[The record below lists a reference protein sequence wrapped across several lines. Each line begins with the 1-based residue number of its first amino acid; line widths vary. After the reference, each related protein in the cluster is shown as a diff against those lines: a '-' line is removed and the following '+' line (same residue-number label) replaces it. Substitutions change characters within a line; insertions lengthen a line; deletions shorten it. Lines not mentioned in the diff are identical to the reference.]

1 MTCVQPSTLP
11 RPPLRQLGTYAMLA
25 GVGTLILMPVV
36 WLVIT
41 SFKRDVEYLT
51 CPITWVPAVPQ
62 WGNYVAALTIIP
74 FFTYVGNSL
83 VLGLTYTVLCVFTS
97 AMAGY
102 AFARFALP
110 ARNVLFTVVVALLM
124 IPQIVTVLPQ
134 FILFSRLQLTNSY
147 WPWVLWGLSASP
159 FHIFLF
165 RQFFAAFP
173 KELEEAAEID
183 GCGPTRIFWQ
193 MFLPNAQAVLATSAI
208 FNFTWVWGDWFTPL
222 LFLGDANTTLAV
234 KLATAYVN
242 PQGQPLIP
250 ITLAACVLY
259 AMPPIVLF
267 FLAQRYILQG
277 VVTSGLKG

>member
-1 MTCVQPSTLP
+1 MRVMHRSTAQSRVLS
-11 RPPLRQLGTYAMLA
+11 QLGTYLLLVAVA
-25 GVGTLILMPVV
+25 CLILLPVI
-36 WLVIT
+36 WLGLT
-41 SFKRDVEYLT
+41 SLKRDVDYLT
-51 CPITWVPAVPQ
+51 YPISWLPQVPQ
-62 WGNYVAALTIIP
+62 WNNYVAALTIIP
-74 FFTYVGNSL
+74 FFTYVSNSL
-83 VLGLTYTVLCVFTS
+83 ILGLIYTVLCVVTS

-102 AFARFALP
+102 AFARFAVP
-110 ARNVLFTVVVALLM
+110 GRATLFTVVVALLM
-124 IPQIVTVLPQ
+124 IPQIVTVIPQ
-134 FILFSRLQLTNSY
+134 FMLFSRLQLTNTY
-147 WPWVLWGLSASP
+147 WPWVLWGLSASS

-183 GCGPTRIFWQ
+183 GCGPARIFWQ
-193 MFLPNAQAVLATSAI
+193 MFVPNAQPVLATSAI

-222 LFLGDANTTLAV
+222 IYLGDANTTLAV

-259 AMPPIVLF
+259 TIPPLVLF

-277 VVTSGLKG
+277 VVTSGLK